1 MLRRPLALL
10 AGVCMLAACGVTA
23 ERTQL
28 TTCGGCTFWKDAN
41 SSHLPTLSRTG
52 TCVTSCSGGLDL
64 SYKGIAVVANGTF
77 DDLLSVQYLY
87 LHGNTIQVLAPNS
100 FAGLGSVQYLTL
112 SDNQITALAPNAFA
126 GLGSVHLNLD
136 DNQIT
141 ALAPNAFAGLGSV
154 TGLSLSSNWITGL
167 TNSTFA
173 GLGSVR
179 YLNLRNNK
187 ITTLTPNTFAGLGS
201 VRSLYIDDNQITA
214 LAPNTFAGLGIMMYL
229 SLRNNKITTLTPNT
243 FAGLGSVTYLTLSGN
258 QIEALAP
265 NAFAGLGGVQRL
277 DLHDNQITSLNNST
291 FARLPN
297 LQELYLVNNPGVPF
311 ACPTVSGYS
320 SGCEV
325 NRVQIC
331 GGCTFW
337 THHIASSIG
346 YLLSKTGSCETS
358 CTYLDLN
365 NKGIAVLTNNSFAG
379 LGSVQYIILSGNQI
393 STLEKNIFTGLDNVR
408 YLNLQANQ
416 ITSLTNSTFVD
427 LPNLQSL
434 YLDNNPGAPFACP
447 VVSDHSSGCK
457 RNVLATC
464 GGCTFWVDG
473 FSLVLSKTGNC
484 ETSCTSLWLMG
495 MAITA
500 VANGTFDDIGSLQ
513 DLSLWGSTLGC
524 VPGVAV
530 SVSINRY
537 WTTPTPRCPSNCT
550 VNTYYMP
557 SEEIC
562 MDCPDNSY
570 TLGIG
575 SNGIGNC
582 TSPLTANS
590 NALSPILT
598 ATPSPNVC
606 LDDDLPL
613 PSTSG
618 GTMCIPR
625 HIYPSP
631 KVKTCVFGKTW
642 KDVMGDRDLLA
653 TGGLGKKQRAEWKV
667 WVCDAAHPCVERK
680 GDWLCFTY
688 SERHEVFV
696 PWDFNSA
703 LRIVRNATSPRERV

>member
-1 MLRRPLALL
+1 MLRRPLAVL
-10 AGVCMLAACGVTA
+10 AWVCMLAACGVTA

-28 TTCGGCTFWKDAN
+28 TTCGSCTFWKDAD
-41 SSHLPTLSRTG
+41 SSHLHTLSRTG
-52 TCVTSCSGGLDL
+52 TCKTSCSGFLDL

-77 DDLLSVQYLY
+77 DDLGSVQGLY
-87 LHGNTIQVLAPNS
+87 LHGNQITALALNT
-100 FAGLGSVQYLTL
+100 FAGLGSVQYL
-112 SDNQITALAPNAFA
+112 
-126 GLGSVHLNLD
+126 
-136 DNQIT
+136 
-141 ALAPNAFAGLGSV
+141 
-154 TGLSLSSNWITGL
+154 
-167 TNSTFA
+167 
-173 GLGSVR
+173 
-179 YLNLRNNK
+179 YL
-187 ITTLTPNTFAGLGS
+187 
-201 VRSLYIDDNQITA
+201 DDNQITA

-243 FAGLGSVTYLTLSGN
+243 FAGLGSVQYLYLDDNQITALAPTAFAGLESVTYLTISGNQIKSLAPTTFVGLGGVQHLDLHDNQISSMAPNAFTGLESVTYLTLSGN
-258 QIEALAP
+258 QIEALVP

-277 DLHDNQITSLNNST
+277 DLHDNQITSLNNSA

-297 LQELYLVNNPGVPF
+297 LKDLYLVNNPGVPF
-311 ACPTVSGYS
+311 VCPTVSGYS

-365 NKGIAVLTNNSFAG
+365 NKGIAVLTNNSFVG
-379 LGSVQYIILSGNQI
+379 LESVYYIILSNNQIGTLAQNTFNGMESVWYLDLQGNQI
-393 STLEKNIFTGLDNVR
+393 S
-408 YLNLQANQ
+408 
-416 ITSLTNSTFVD
+416 SLTNNTFAD
-427 LPNLQSL
+427 LPNLQYL

-447 VVSDHSSGCK
+447 EVSERSSGCQ
-457 RNVLATC
+457 RNILTTC
-464 GGCTFWVDG
+464 GGCTFWIDG
-473 FSLVLSKTGNC
+473 VSLVLYKTGSC
-484 ETSCTSLWLMG
+484 KTSCTSLWLWG

-500 VANGTFDDIGSLQ
+500 VANGTFDDVSSLQ
-513 DLSLWGSTLGC
+513 DLYLRGTTLGC

-530 SVSINRY
+530 SVSIDRY

-562 MDCPDNSY
+562 MDCPDSSY

-575 SNGIGNC
+575 SNGVGNC
-582 TSPLTANS
+582 TSPLTTS
-590 NALSPILT
+590 SHALSPILT
-598 ATPSPNVC
+598 TTPSPNVC
-606 LDDDLPL
+606 LDDALPL
-613 PSTSG
+613 PSASG
-618 GTMCIPR
+618 ATMCIPR

-653 TGGLGKKQRAEWKV
+653 TGGLGKKQRTEWKV

-688 SERHEVFV
+688 SESHEVFV
-696 PWDFNSA
+696 PWDFNSV
-703 LRIVRNATSPRERV
+703 LRVVRNATSPREKV